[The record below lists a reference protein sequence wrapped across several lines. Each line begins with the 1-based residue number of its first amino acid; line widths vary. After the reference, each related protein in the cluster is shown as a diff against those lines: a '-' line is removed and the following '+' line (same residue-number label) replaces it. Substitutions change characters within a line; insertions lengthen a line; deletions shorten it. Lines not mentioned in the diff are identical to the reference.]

1 MCFASEKR
9 KEGKRDSK
17 LDHDAQNKNKNKC
30 IKVLASDSCF
40 RNSIGGSCTAT
51 RNDHEQVESYV
62 ASKQA
67 STKAKDV
74 QREGQAKPSI
84 ASQKGKTLLGASV
97 VLQRGLQI
105 KNRMPTLA
113 SGHA

>member
-40 RNSIGGSCTAT
+40 RNSIGGRCTAT

-62 ASKQA
+62 ASK
-67 STKAKDV
+67 
-74 QREGQAKPSI
+74 
-84 ASQKGKTLLGASV
+84 
-97 VLQRGLQI
+97 
-105 KNRMPTLA
+105 
-113 SGHA
+113 